1 MAPKKKENIQTKN
14 ATGRDRVGMW
24 LYILYAI
31 VLLVSA
37 IIVYRIIYIQ
47 YIWNPPQKLVEIFS
61 PHSSPHKLEAMRGS
75 ILTRDGHVLA
85 VDTKVYQITFDAQAR
100 KVEFKNDPE
109 AEQAWRDSAYS
120 ICKVIAELYGEGRR
134 SAEDYYR
141 EVIERREG
149 LNNKGRS
156 MTVAKASPYDKKNT
170 LMSHPFAQEGPNR
183 SGIRATGFGVRK
195 YPYHSVARSLIG
207 NYGAE
212 GSQDTTNIEV
222 RMNSYLSGT
231 AGMEYSRK
239 TDRNASI
246 PDFGAKAVEAVDGMD
261 VRTTLDL
268 ELQLILNDAMRRNI
282 DTVHWIDRGT
292 AILMET
298 RTGAIRAMVNLQRGG
313 ADDGMYENL
322 NVAFKQGGEPGSVF
336 KGVASLI
343 AINAGYVTS
352 MFEEMIPTNDGKF
365 GVFGFDKHIRDYQ
378 DTTHRR
384 EMPMSEGFKVSSNNV
399 FAFIN
404 TKYFSTHPQDFYDKL
419 LEWGFGDPVMT
430 DIGPTV
436 KPTIILPEDKGWSP
450 RNLGTVGFGYTV
462 RVTPMHVLSFYNAV
476 ANDGKMMKPYF
487 IESIEKNG
495 AIVEKTTPQ
504 VLREICTPAQAD
516 TLTNSMKLVT
526 GKGGTAAK
534 MAKAPWKVAGKTGT
548 SKIYLDPK
556 ERGTRPAGAALQIYE
571 TYGNHWKKNQGSFV
585 GFFPADD
592 PQYTIYVTMYSRLNP
607 KSLWG
612 SGYPAQVALDAIRGI
627 YASEPA
633 GEGQKA
639 TGKVP
644 SMATPKAEA
653 AQGQVPDVTGMALKD
668 ALYTLEKSGYQVH
681 YRGIGHVK
689 KMRPEAGARLSEG
702 KTVELTL
709 E

>member
-14 ATGRDRVGMW
+14 ASGRDRVGMW
-24 LYILYAI
+24 LYILYAFI
-31 VLLVSA
+31 LLVSG
-37 IIVYRIIYIQ
+37 IIVYKIIYIQ

-61 PHSSPHKLEAMRGS
+61 PRTSPHELEAMRGS

-85 VDTKVYQITFDAQAR
+85 VDAPAYQITFDTQAR
-100 KVEFKNDPE
+100 KVEFKDNPE
-109 AEQAWRDSAYS
+109 AEKEWLTKARD
-120 ICKVIAELYGEGRR
+120 ICELIAELYGNGRR
-134 SAEDYYR
+134 SASDYFR
-141 EVIERREG
+141 EVTDRRAG
-149 LNNKGRS
+149 KNGMNRS
-156 MTVAKASPYDKKNT
+156 MTIAASSTYANMKR
-170 LMSHPFAQEGPNR
+170 LMAHPFAQEGPNR
-183 SGIRATGFGVRK
+183 SGIKSRSLGKRK

-207 NYGAE
+207 NFGAE

-222 RMNSYLSGT
+222 RMNHYLSGT

-246 PDFGAKAVEAVDGMD
+246 PDFGTKGTEAVDGMD

-268 ELQLILNDAMRRNI
+268 GLQLILDDAMHRNI
-282 DTVHWIDRGT
+282 DTVRWIDCGT

-298 RTGAIRAMVNLQRGG
+298 RTGAIRAMVNLKRGE
-313 ADDGMYENL
+313 DDGMYESL
-322 NVAFKQGGEPGSVF
+322 NIAFKQGGEPGSVF

-365 GVFGFDKHIRDYQ
+365 GVYGYDKHIRDYQ

-436 KPTIILPEDKGWSP
+436 KPTVILPQDKGWSP

-462 RVTPMHVLSFYNAV
+462 RVTPMHVLNFYNAV
-476 ANDGKMMKPYF
+476 ANDGRMMRPYF
-487 IESIEKNG
+487 IESIEKDG
-495 AIVEKTTPQ
+495 RIIEKTTPQ

-534 MAKAPWKVAGKTGT
+534 LGKAPWKVAGKTGT

-556 ERGTRPAGAALQIYE
+556 ERGTRPPGAALQIYE

-633 GEGQKA
+633 GEGA
-639 TGKVP
+639 VTTGSVP
-644 SMATPKAEA
+644 AMATPAVESAE
-653 AQGQVPDVTGMALKD
+653 GQIPDVTGMALKD
-668 ALYTLEKSGYQVH
+668 ALYTLEKSGYRVN
-681 YRGIGHVK
+681 YRGMGHVK
-689 KMRPEAGARLSEG
+689 RMRPEAGARLAEG